1 MPIQPARR
9 NGLSVIHAARQLGAI
24 LLVWMLRQLIASAD
38 TDNAPGAPLFSFGA
52 FGTLGEVH
60 SNEDRADFT
69 SSLLVPTGAGYTR
82 RWSAEVD
89 SLIAGQITANFTSRL
104 SAVVQVILAQGSSSN
119 WKPDLEWANLKY
131 QIRPEFSVRVGR
143 IMLPTFLLSDS
154 RNVGYA
160 IPWVR
165 PPLETYSL
173 VPVTDSDGADV
184 SYRMHIGD
192 FVNDIT
198 GTYGETTPSL
208 PTGGTAE
215 ARHLW
220 VISDTV
226 GYGDATVHIAYQHTR
241 LTVHYLDTLFAAFR
255 QFGSQGA
262 ALADKYDL
270 SEKSVTFF
278 GLGGTYD
285 PGKWFLMGEW
295 GTTEFHSVLGKSTG
309 WYVTGG
315 YRLAKF
321 TPYLTYAALKADSN
335 TSDPGLTVSALPPSL
350 VGPATVLNAGLN
362 AVLGAIPVQRTL
374 SVGTRWDFMKNLALK
389 VQYDD
394 TRLGA
399 GSPGTLANLQPG
411 FRPGS
416 SVSLFSVTLDFVL

>member
-1 MPIQPARR
+1 MHKLPA
-9 NGLSVIHAARQLGAI
+9 II
-24 LLVWMLRQLIASAD
+24 LVWMLRQPAAGAD
-38 TDNAPGAPLFSFGA
+38 TDNASDTPMFSFGA

-69 SSLLVPTGAGYTR
+69 SNVFAHDGAGYTR
-82 RWSAEVD
+82 RWSGEVD
-89 SLIAGQITANFTSRL
+89 SRIAGQVTANFTSQL
-104 SAVVQVILAQGSSSN
+104 AAVVQVIVEQGSSN
-119 WKPDLEWANLKY
+119 NYKPDLEWANLKY
-131 QIRPEFSVRVGR
+131 RFTPEFSVRVGR
-143 IMLPTFLLSDS
+143 ILLPTFLLSDS

-160 IPWVR
+160 NPWVR

-184 SYRMHIGD
+184 SYRMNLGD
-192 FVNDIT
+192 LVNNVT

-208 PTGGTAE
+208 PNGGTAE
-215 ARHLW
+215 ARRMW
-220 VISDTV
+220 VVSDTLE
-226 GYGDATVHIAYQHTR
+226 YGQATVHLAYQQAH
-241 LTVHYLDTLFAAFR
+241 LTLHYLDTLFAAFR
-255 QFGSQGA
+255 QFGSQGT

-270 SEKSVTFF
+270 TDKLVTFC
-278 GLGGTYD
+278 GLGAAYD
-285 PGKWFLMGEW
+285 PAKWFLMGEW
-295 GTTEFHSVLGKSTG
+295 GVTDFHSALGKSAG
-309 WYVTGG
+309 WYVSGG

-350 VGPATVLNAGLN
+350 AGTATGLNAGLN
-362 AVLGAIPVQRTL
+362 AALGSIAVQTTL
-374 SVGTRWDFMKNLALK
+374 SVGMRWDFMKNLDLK